1 VVEEFKYKII
11 MENNEENKIQDAK
24 ITEEKNPVVSWWKKI
39 KKENWKNNQIVYFEL
54 ALFFILGVLIG
65 IAIKT
70 EAVKRVSIGFNDYK
84 MKVVEQDYDFSLLE
98 KKLAERQQEELKKQ
112 NKMDENQ
119 NNPEQEEGAIQ
130 E

>member
-1 VVEEFKYKII
+1 

>member
-1 VVEEFKYKII
+1 MVEEFKYKII